1 MHRSLS
7 SATAEV
13 ARSRRKG
20 FFRRRA
26 SRRSTTSEK
35 AWPAAQPDRA
45 GCTGR
50 CLSRHVRAAEVAE
63 MRRYLIAGVL
73 LGALGCASAQTYP
86 DRPVHLVVAFVPGG
100 ATDTMARQ
108 ILGELS
114 EALGQPVLV
123 ENRPGA
129 NGYLGWNHVASAVPD
144 GYTLLLAENALA
156 MSQALYR
163 KTTTGFDPLK
173 QYDAIA
179 SVASSPM
186 VLVVANSV
194 KANSVQ
200 ELVAFSKA
208 GPQKMNYASAGVG
221 SVTHL
226 VMEVFRDGVGM
237 DAVHVPYKG
246 GGQAVA
252 DVIAGHIPVTF
263 ASTQVAKGLVE
274 GGKLKAV
281 AVTNT
286 ARSPALPEIPTLKE
300 AGVAHADV
308 DLRFWYGIF
317 GPKGVPERAKAKL
330 DKAVAAVMADAK
342 VRERLVKLD
351 IAPEYAPAPV
361 LQAKLAT
368 EIRNWTAFVEA
379 KSIKPE

>member
-1 MHRSLS
+1 MKWLL
-7 SATAEV
+7 T
-13 ARSRRKG
+13 
-20 FFRRRA
+20 
-26 SRRSTTSEK
+26 
-35 AWPAAQPDRA
+35 
-45 GCTGR
+45 
-50 CLSRHVRAAEVAE
+50 
-63 MRRYLIAGVL
+63 GVL
-73 LGALGCASAQTYP
+73 CGALGCASAQSFP

-108 ILGELS
+108 VLGELS

-163 KTTTGFDPLK
+163 KTSTGFDPLK

-208 GPQKMNYASAGVG
+208 GPQKMNYASAGIG

-274 GGKLKAV
+274 GSKLKAL
-281 AVTNT
+281 AVTST
-286 ARSPALPEIPTLKE
+286 ARSPALPNVPTLKE
-300 AGVAHADV
+300 AGVTHADV
-308 DLRFWYGIF
+308 DLRFWYGVF
-317 GPKGVPERAKAKL
+317 GPKGIPEAAKAKL
-330 DKAVAAVMADAK
+330 GNAIAAVMADAK
-342 VRERLVKLD
+342 VRERLARD
-351 IAPEYAPAPV
+351 
-361 LQAKLAT
+361 
-368 EIRNWTAFVEA
+368 R
-379 KSIKPE
+379 KSTRLNSSH